1 MLDVDVD
8 VDVETV
14 RSSLSAESKAATKR
28 KLRDSNIALLTPLT
42 TRRMNNLAG
51 APASTASL
59 KLFDDWT
66 SFAVPA
72 GLSICELCKAGY
84 WAALFGW
91 PRKLL
96 ACSRCKV
103 LCGGFKFGAC
113 GESVYYSAM
122 GVVTTAGL
130 THAHAVEKN
139 SFLPEEVFVGPVC
152 TSTLH

>member
-8 VDVETV
+8 VDVDTV
-14 RSSLSAESKAATKR
+14 RLSLDAESKTATKR
-28 KLRDSNIALLTPLT
+28 KLRDINIALLTVSV
-42 TRRMNNLAG
+42 TRCMNNLAG

-66 SFAVPA
+66 SFAVPT

-103 LCGGFKFGAC
+103 LCGGFKYFDLA
-113 GESVYYSAM
+113 E
-122 GVVTTAGL
+122 GL
-130 THAHAVEKN
+130 T
-139 SFLPEEVFVGPVC
+139 LP
-152 TSTLH
+152 